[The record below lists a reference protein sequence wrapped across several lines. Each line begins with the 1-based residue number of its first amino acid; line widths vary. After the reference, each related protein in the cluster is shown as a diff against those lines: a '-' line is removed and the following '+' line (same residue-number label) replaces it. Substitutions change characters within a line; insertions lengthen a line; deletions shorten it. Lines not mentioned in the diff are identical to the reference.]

1 MILLKLI
8 FIQIHES
15 SFVILSL
22 ISQDY
27 RQLYSIISVYFFL
40 SFSIFSLI
48 QYFFIYILDFS
59 LYLFGSV
66 LGYGTLFFFST
77 WNFSLSISLF
87 FSRYHLDALF
97 HSLFLSLFISFFIF
111 SLSLLFFSLYLSFYT
126 NLFLL
131 YSRFLQLYRISR
143 SYLSYC
149 MSLTLWISFSIFY
162 FFSIFESLSVYLP
175 YFYSYL
181 DFFLFLYVS
190 LHFCFFSINLCIRK
204 TIFLFRCTSLEK
216 SCLIADYWPILQM
229 ILLFIDS
236 CLMSV

>member
-48 QYFFIYILDFS
+48 QYFFIYISRS
-59 LYLFGSV
+59 LSLSIWV
-66 LGYGTLFFFST
+66 RACIWDSLFFST
-77 WNFSLSISLF
+77 WNFSLSVSLF

-97 HSLFLSLFISFFIF
+97 HFSFSLFIYFFLYFFSFFP
-111 SLSLLFFSLYLSFYT
+111 FFSLYLSFYT

-149 MSLTLWISFSIFY
+149 MY
-162 FFSIFESLSVYLP
+162 F
-175 YFYSYL
+175 
-181 DFFLFLYVS
+181 
-190 LHFCFFSINLCIRK
+190 
-204 TIFLFRCTSLEK
+204 
-216 SCLIADYWPILQM
+216 
-229 ILLFIDS
+229 
-236 CLMSV
+236 

>member
-48 QYFFIYILDFS
+48 QYFFIYISRLS
-59 LYLFGSV
+59 LSIYLGPCLHMGLS
-66 LGYGTLFFFST
+66 FFST
-77 WNFSLSISLF
+77 WNFSLSVSLF

-111 SLSLLFFSLYLSFYT
+111 SLSLLFFLFIDLSIQIFSFYI
-126 NLFLL
+126 LD
-131 YSRFLQLYRISR
+131 
-143 SYLSYC
+143 
-149 MSLTLWISFSIFY
+149 FY
-162 FFSIFESLSVYLP
+162 NCIESLAL
-175 YFYSYL
+175 
-181 DFFLFLYVS
+181 
-190 LHFCFFSINLCIRK
+190 I
-204 TIFLFRCTSLEK
+204 
-216 SCLIADYWPILQM
+216 CLIA
-229 ILLFIDS
+229 
-236 CLMSV
+236 CL